1 MQSLTKPRSVPPLSM
16 TYFVEGVSKHFEPEP
31 EVRRIGEY
39 ETVTE
44 AIAVAQKA
52 IEQFLRAEFK
62 RGMAA
67 KKLYSLYEE
76 RGEHMFIF
84 QDEARTFNA
93 PGFDHE
99 DYARTLA
106 AEICGRKK

>member
-1 MQSLTKPRSVPPLSM
+1 MFQGSRM
-16 TYFVEGVSKHFEPEP
+16 TYFVEGVRKHLEPEP

-39 ETVTE
+39 KTVAE
-44 AIAVAQKA
+44 AVAVAQKI
-52 IEQFLRAEFK
+52 IEEFLRAEFR

-67 KKLYSLYEE
+67 RKLYSLYEE
-76 RGEHMFIF
+76 RGEHTFIF
-84 QDEARTFNA
+84 QDEARTFNV

-106 AEICGRKK
+106 AQICGRAK

>member
-1 MQSLTKPRSVPPLSM
+1 M
-16 TYFVEGVSKHFEPEP
+16 TYFIEGVSKHRELEP

-39 ETVTE
+39 NTVAE
-44 AIAVAQKA
+44 AVAAAQKI
-52 IEQFLRAEFK
+52 IEEFLRAEFK

-67 KKLYSLYEE
+67 GKLYSLYEE
-76 RGEHMFIF
+76 RGEHPFIF
-84 QDEARTFNA
+84 QDEGRTFNV

-106 AEICGRKK
+106 TELCGRKK